1 MAQMR
6 NIPVDIRYKRF
17 ITSESDIRK
26 ASRAELRHM
35 LFHLYLI
42 RTAEIRLLEL
52 KDEGQIHGPC
62 HSSIGQDGTA
72 VGAMQALVRED
83 QVTSTHRGHHH
94 FLAKAYNAYAGG
106 DYDPIESIPDAIA
119 EVTETAMAEI
129 MGLKKGYCKG
139 RGGSMHLGDAYSG
152 CIGTNAIVAGG
163 VPAAV
168 GAAWALK
175 LAGKPNIG
183 VAFGGDGAMGQ
194 GVVYET
200 MNLACLWKV
209 PAIFFV
215 ENNLYAVATHFR
227 QAFTVEHL
235 AQRGLGFGVL
245 SILVDG
251 MDPLA
256 VYLATKEARKH
267 SLSPEGG
274 PVLIEAENYRFKHQA
289 QSLPGSAYGYRTK
302 DEEAEWA
309 KRDPYDVFPRQ
320 LMAADAI
327 DEEQNSLLLARAGE
341 IVDAASKALTRS
353 DGGSVIVKAELYPTR
368 DDVDEGIRSDGHEF
382 EGVDFVDWED
392 LPQGRTRKL
401 IDVIPE
407 VIHKRV
413 DEDDSIVV
421 LGEEVA
427 QMKGGAFMATKGIY
441 REHPD
446 RVLNTPIS
454 EGGFSGMSLGLAI
467 MGFRPVVELM
477 YPDFVLVAAD
487 QVLNQIPKFRYMYGN
502 QYDVPVVFRTKVG
515 IGTGYG
521 AQHSMEPASIYGM
534 YPGWRIVAPAFPRD
548 YVGLFNT
555 ALKSLDPVFIIE
567 HAFLYET
574 SGEVHE
580 DRDYCIPMGKARVAR
595 DGADVTLIAYSYM
608 THKALAAAEKLAV
621 DGIDAEVIDLRTVDY
636 ANMDFETIGASVKKT
651 GRAVICEEG
660 LFSGGLGAQVSFEIQ
675 RRFFDYLDA
684 EVYRVAAEPVP
695 VPVSKALEDFVIPGP
710 AEIVS
715 AAHEICA

>member
-1 MAQMR
+1 MAQTR
-6 NIPVDIRYKRF
+6 NIPVDIQYKRF
-17 ITSESDIRK
+17 TVADSDMKK

-42 RTAEIRLLEL
+42 RSTEVRLLEL
-52 KDEGQIHGPC
+52 KDEGLIHGPC

-72 VGAMQALVRED
+72 VGAMQALDRED
-83 QVTSTHRGHHH
+83 RVTSTHRGHHH
-94 FLAKAYNAYAGG
+94 FLAKAYNAYAGN
-106 DYDPIESIPDAIA
+106 DYDPTEGIPDAIS
-119 EVTETAMAEI
+119 EVTETAVAEI
-129 MGLKKGYCKG
+129 MGLKKGYCNG

-168 GAAWALK
+168 GAAWAHK
-175 LAGKPNIG
+175 LAGRPNIG

-194 GVVYET
+194 GIVYET
-200 MNLACLWKV
+200 MNLAGLWHV

-215 ENNLYAVATHFR
+215 ENNLYAVATHVR

-245 SILVDG
+245 SLLVDG

-256 VYLATKEARKH
+256 VYLATKAARDH
-267 SLSPEGG
+267 ALSSDGG

-302 DEEAEWA
+302 EEEAEWA
-309 KRDPYDVFPRQ
+309 KRDPFDVFPAR
-320 LMAADAI
+320 LAEAGVI
-327 DEEQNSLLLARAGE
+327 DEEQNEFLRTRANE
-341 IVDAASKALTRS
+341 IVESATNALTRAEGKS
-353 DGGSVIVKAELYPTR
+353 LVVKSELYPTR
-368 DDVDEGIRSDGHEF
+368 DDVLTGIRSDGHEF
-382 EGVDFVDWED
+382 DGMAFVDWED
-392 LPQGRTRKL
+392 LPEGRERTF

-413 DEDDSIVV
+413 DEDERVVV

-467 MGFRPVVELM
+467 MGYRPVVELM

-521 AQHSMEPASIYGM
+521 AQHSMEPAPIYAM
-534 YPGWRIVAPAFPRD
+534 YPGWRILAPAFPRD

-555 ALKSLDPVFIIE
+555 ALRSLDPVFIIE

-574 SGEVHE
+574 SGEIHD
-580 DRDYCIPMGKARVAR
+580 DRDYCIEMGKARVAR
-595 DGADVTLIAYSYM
+595 DGTDVTLIAYSYM
-608 THKALAAAEKLAV
+608 THKALEAADSLAES
-621 DGIDAEVIDLRTVDY
+621 GISAEVVDLRTVDY
-636 ANMDFETIGASVKKT
+636 GNMDFETIGRSVRKT
-651 GRAVICEEG
+651 GRAIICEEG
-660 LFSGGLGAQVSFEIQ
+660 LFTGGLGAQVSYEIQ

-684 EVYRVAAEPVP
+684 EVYRVAGQPVP

-710 AEIVS
+710 QEIIK
-715 AAHEICA
+715 AAREITA